1 MTKCI
6 TALAVGL
13 ALFSGC
19 TNKPTV
25 TEVRC
30 KDGIAGMPANMT
42 TFIETGIGLNDI
54 GFPDGQP
61 FHLVYTYWSD
71 GTVTNNYDWYL
82 SVRNTESN
90 RNELLIDIVG
100 SC

>member
-6 TALAVGL
+6 TAIAVCV
-13 ALFSGC
+13 ALLSGC

-25 TEVRC
+25 SSVRC
-30 KDGIAGMPANMT
+30 KDGMAGTDDRA
-42 TFIETGIGLNDI
+42 IYLETGIDLLAIQLPRGK
-54 GFPDGQP
+54 P

-71 GTVTNNYDWYL
+71 GTVTTNYDWFQT
-82 SVRNTESN
+82 VRNTKAN
-90 RNELLIDIVG
+90 REQLFLDIVG

>member
-6 TALAVGL
+6 TALAVCV
-13 ALFSGC
+13 ALLSGC

-25 TEVRC
+25 TSVRC
-30 KDGIAGMPANMT
+30 KDGMSGTDDGAIYL
-42 TFIETGIGLNDI
+42 ETGIDLTFMPRGEA
-54 GFPDGQP
+54 

-71 GTVTNNYDWYL
+71 GTVTNNHDWFRT
-82 SVRNTESN
+82 VRNTEAN
-90 RNELLIDIVG
+90 RRQLFLDIVG